1 MHTELQS
8 KHGRDAD
15 IVVTGLTQQDGEDDK
30 NVLSTFLEH
39 ELTVVHCKRLGR
51 TTTQNSRPRPLLA
64 VLDSSFNARLVLSA
78 AKRLQDSDDP
88 YVRSNVFINPNM
100 TRAEAQAAYEARCR
114 RRERR
119 QPSRSV
125 RGSERQQRQEAD
137 RTAGATDVNRV

>member
-1 MHTELQS
+1 MHTELQF

-39 ELTVVHCKRLGR
+39 ELDLKPAVVHCKRLGR

-88 YVRSNVFINPNM
+88 YM
-100 TRAEAQAAYEARCR
+100 
-114 RRERR
+114 
-119 QPSRSV
+119 
-125 RGSERQQRQEAD
+125 SEVASSSIQ
-137 RTAGATDVNRV
+137 T